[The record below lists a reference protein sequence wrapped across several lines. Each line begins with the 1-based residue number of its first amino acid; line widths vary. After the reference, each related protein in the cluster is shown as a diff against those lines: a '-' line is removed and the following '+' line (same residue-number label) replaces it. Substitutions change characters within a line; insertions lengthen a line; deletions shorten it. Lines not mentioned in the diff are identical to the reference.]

1 MLSKNELIDIASI
14 RGIKPNQQEKHYLQT
29 LILNILSEYPLVFKG
44 GTYLWFFHGLDRF
57 STDLDFTIDLSISPY
72 GFKDLKSFSNHINGR
87 ITNMLWILAGV
98 KSKGKIIHLNEY
110 GFSLKISAEGPLYTT
125 KESLCFVDVDISY
138 REDVLLPTISFSLDF
153 PAYNLP
159 IKIIRCMNIEEIFFE
174 KIRTIYTRRKGRD
187 VYDLWFLINKKG
199 LYLTKDVT
207 DIINKKLNFKGANY
221 PSKFSMVSFKNKLL
235 ELKDVFS
242 KDMYEIKFQDIN
254 KFEFYYKEIIEN
266 IKNK

>member
-1 MLSKNELIDIASI
+1 VLNKTELVNIASI
-14 RGIKPNQQEKHYLQT
+14 RGIKPHQQEKHYLQT

-57 STDLDFTIDLSISPY
+57 SIDLDFTIDLSISPY
-72 GFKDLKSFSNHINGR
+72 GFKDLKSFSNHISSR
-87 ITNMLWILAGV
+87 ITNMLWILEGV
-98 KSKGKIIHLNEY
+98 KSNCKIINLNEF

-138 REDVLLPTISFSLDF
+138 REEVLLPTTSFSLDF
-153 PAYNLP
+153 PFYNLP
-159 IKIIRCMNIEEIFFE
+159 IKIIRCMSIEEIFIE

-199 LYLTKDVT
+199 IHLTKDLIT
-207 DIINKKLNFKGANY
+207 MIDKKLNFKGTEN
-221 PSKFSMVSFKNKLL
+221 PHKFSMVSFKNKLL
-235 ELKDVFS
+235 ELEEVFS

-254 KFEFYYKEIIEN
+254 KFEFYYNEIIEN
-266 IKNK
+266 IK